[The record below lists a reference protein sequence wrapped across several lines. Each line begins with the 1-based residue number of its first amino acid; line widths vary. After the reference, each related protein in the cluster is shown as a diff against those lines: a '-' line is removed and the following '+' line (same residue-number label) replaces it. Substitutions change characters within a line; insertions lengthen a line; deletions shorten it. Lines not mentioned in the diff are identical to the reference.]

1 MKNDKKSNIL
11 RRICLTSSQRNNGEL
26 LAERREELHH
36 RGDVWT
42 GRPTLKPR
50 NHRLRHAAQLLKL
63 LLRDATFL
71 PCAYQLPDERHAQ
84 ITLGNLLG
92 GKKSLS
98 NIFPTLSNGRTI
110 LHDKRPF
117 LVSLQVPF
125 SLSQFY
131 ASVFSVSFS

>member
-1 MKNDKKSNIL
+1 MTKSQI
-11 RRICLTSSQRNNGEL
+11 RSKPMPTISQRNNGEL
-26 LAERREELHH
+26 LAERRENLHH
-36 RGDVWT
+36 RKDVRAS
-42 GRPTLKPR
+42 RPALKTR
-50 NHRLRHAAQLLKL
+50 NHRLRHAAQFLKL
-63 LLRDATFL
+63 FLRDAALL
-71 PCAYQLPDERHAQ
+71 PRTNQLPDQRHTQ